1 MKVSSPLV
9 QHQPTLPANI
19 DRHAHA
25 PLIEGVG
32 PRKLDLYRDAGGR
45 VDVFLSPA
53 APEHLVLSGGG
64 AKGVAFSGM
73 MRALEEAGKLEDIRL
88 VSGSSAGAIS
98 GVLIASGMGGDAF
111 DALLDRID
119 MPSLL
124 NSPDPVT
131 AWLQSASSTLGN
143 VTRRLPGGGILQLFM
158 TLMPRLQT
166 EAPAL
171 EAMMRDQAR
180 QSILTH
186 IADTPRSTRPAELMK
201 IADRL
206 SAGSGPT
213 FADLA
218 TLSRHIPDIKQL
230 NITGTGMFDGRP
242 QLVVFNA
249 DLTPDMG
256 IARAA
261 HISGALP
268 VLFKSPLEQGHAFQA
283 ATDVSAFQDGGL
295 LVNVPAPDV
304 IERSFPETPLSKDK
318 SLIVQF
324 ESEQPSEPTRT
335 GGFFSHL
342 VDTFSGTSHTA
353 ADAYQNDR
361 LIALA
366 DQTVTLPM
374 NTAEGDFRGMHG
386 TVNFTMTPG
395 QKDHLQAQA
404 YKAVAAHLEKH
415 ATVREHHHFATL
427 EQAVLAMD
435 DEMLASV
442 QDSLKNEPAAT
453 DIVRFRKEAQ
463 QTLQQLDSAIC
474 EANQSSDTLTLTS
487 KLACALRNLDALAC
501 RPERVEWLSRRL
513 NVSGQRNFQQLLQVC
528 AKGGWDDAPLSKVMR
543 AAVIEMGKRD
553 IAVKAERFT
562 REVIYPSQYR
572 LGQPDSNV
580 DLLQQAARE
589 VAKATTPAEF
599 NQVLDG
605 IIGNYK
611 ARNKPWAKPGS
622 ATTVEMAK
630 AWRVPV

>member
-1 MKVSSPLV
+1 MKVSSSAV
-9 QHQPTLPANI
+9 QHQATWPANLV
-19 DRHAHA
+19 RHADV
-25 PLIEGVG
+25 PLVEGAG
-32 PRKLDLYRDAGGR
+32 PRKLDIYRDASGR

-73 MRALEEAGKLEDIRL
+73 MRALEDTGKLQDIRV

-98 GVLIASGMGGDAF
+98 GVLIASGLGGDAF
-111 DALLDRID
+111 DLLLDRID
-119 MPSLL
+119 LPSLL
-124 NSPDPVT
+124 NSQDPVT
-131 AWLQSASSTLGN
+131 AWLQNASTALGN
-143 VTRRLPGGGILQLFM
+143 VTRHLPGGGISQLLL
-158 TLMPRLQT
+158 TLIPRLQT

-171 EAMMRDQAR
+171 QAMLRDQAR

-186 IADTPRSTRPAELMK
+186 VADTPRSTRPAELMK

-206 SAGSGPT
+206 SAGSDPT

-218 TLSRHIPDIKQL
+218 TLSRHIPAIKQL

-249 DLTPDMG
+249 DLTPDMD

-295 LVNVPAPDV
+295 LVNVPAPGV
-304 IERSFPETPLSKDK
+304 IERSFPESPLSKDR

-324 ESEQPSEPTRT
+324 ESEQPAEPTRA
-335 GGFFSHL
+335 GGLFSHL
-342 VDTFSGTSHTA
+342 VDTFTGTSHTA

-374 NTAEGDFRGMHG
+374 NTVEGDFRGMHG
-386 TVNFTMTPG
+386 TVNFAMTPG

-404 YKAVAAHLEKH
+404 YKTVAAHLERRS
-415 ATVREHHHFATL
+415 TVREHHHFATL

-435 DEMLASV
+435 DEMLASA
-442 QDSLKNEPAAT
+442 QDSLKNEPTAM
-453 DIVRFRKEAQ
+453 DVVRFRKEAQ
-463 QTLQQLDSAIC
+463 QALHQLDSAIC
-474 EANQSSDTLTLTS
+474 EANQSSNTLTLTP
-487 KLACALRNLDALAC
+487 KLASAVRNLDALAC
-501 RPERVEWLSRRL
+501 RPEHVEWLSRHL

-580 DLLQQAARE
+580 DLLQQAARQL
-589 VAKATTPAEF
+589 AKATTPAEF

-605 IIGNYK
+605 IIRNYR
-611 ARNKPWAKPGS
+611 ARNKPWREPSS

-630 AWRVPV
+630 AWRIPV